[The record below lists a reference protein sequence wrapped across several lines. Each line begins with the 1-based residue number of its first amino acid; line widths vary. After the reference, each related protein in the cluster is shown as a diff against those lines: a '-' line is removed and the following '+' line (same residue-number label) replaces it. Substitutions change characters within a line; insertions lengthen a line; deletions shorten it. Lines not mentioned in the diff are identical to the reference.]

1 MTIKEKKPPLSPKKL
16 GEESKGIALIC
27 RMTIRVLSI
36 GVMMIALNANAQQHK
51 AKAVKIEF
59 AYDDAG
65 NRIRRFVPIDPNS
78 NTGTGNTE
86 GDGEMANGGHAKEDA
101 GGSIDVD
108 VWPNPTSGDV
118 NVAVEETV
126 LGLGGITEIEILS
139 GGYFDATSI
148 KDYEVIVND
157 QTGKEILHTTVHEPK
172 FNLDLSNQ
180 KAGNYNMKVIAHGQN
195 QQHQPVHHSASRQII
210 KQ

>member
-1 MTIKEKKPPLSPKKL
+1 MITSSCGKTFK
-16 GEESKGIALIC
+16 
-27 RMTIRVLSI
+27 VLSV
-36 GVMMIALNANAQQHK
+36 GAMLIALNANAQD
-51 AKAVKIEF
+51 AVKIEF

-65 NRIRRFVPIDPNS
+65 NRIRRFVPVDPNA
-78 NTGTGNTE
+78 NTGSGNSE
-86 GDGEMANGGHAKEDA
+86 GDGEMANDGDAKEDA

-118 NVAVEETV
+118 NVAVEETI
-126 LGLGGITEIEILS
+126 LDGLTGFEEPAESALELT
-139 GGYFDATSI
+139 TI

-157 QTGKEILHTTVHEPK
+157 QTGKEIIHTTVHEPK
-172 FNLDLSNQ
+172 FNVDLSEQ

-195 QQHQPVHHSASRQII
+195 QHQPVHHSASRQII